1 MNTLDVI
8 WRDDG
13 IGYSLGTFRFLNITI
28 QSRLAYNG
36 HKRPRNTAI
45 YCETSGFFTAYN
57 PATVSMSWKEG
68 LNCLRSLGFND
79 DEVRKFVHLGVVIGW
94 SDIDEVQV
102 WNGQETLPF

>member
-1 MNTLDVI
+1 
-8 WRDDG
+8 
-13 IGYSLGTFRFLNITI
+13 
-28 QSRLAYNG
+28 
-36 HKRPRNTAI
+36 
-45 YCETSGFFTAYN
+45 
-57 PATVSMSWKEG
+57 MSWKEG